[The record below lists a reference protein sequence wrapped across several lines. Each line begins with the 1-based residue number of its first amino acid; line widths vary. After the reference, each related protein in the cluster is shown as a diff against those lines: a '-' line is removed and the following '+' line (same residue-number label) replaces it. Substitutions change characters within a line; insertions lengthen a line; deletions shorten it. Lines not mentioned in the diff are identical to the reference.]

1 MAGCQVTINR
11 SVDPQADVVIIHHYE
26 FSSSP
31 RLQLPP
37 QPRPLGQQWMWFSME
52 SPAHCSSLSVLD
64 GYFNLTVSYRIDSD
78 IFMPYV
84 WLELW
89 LEPPVQI

>member
-1 MAGCQVTINR
+1 MG
-11 SVDPQADVVIIHHYE
+11 VVQH
-26 FSSSP
+26 
-31 RLQLPP
+31 
-37 QPRPLGQQWMWFSME
+37 G
-52 SPAHCSSLSVLD
+52 VLD